1 MRTKPC
7 LTQADARKM
16 MAACIAEA
24 DKNDWEVTIAIVD
37 DAGILVSLERM
48 DGAPT
53 ISATVAPDKAKA
65 SALTKMPTKFWEER
79 VKERPAFANFPAG
92 SLIEGAVPVIYD
104 GECVGAIGV
113 SGVQSSQDEQIARA
127 GVAALM

>member
-1 MRTKPC
+1 
-7 LTQADARKM
+7 
-16 MAACIAEA
+16 
-24 DKNDWEVTIAIVD
+24 VTIAIVD
-37 DAGILVSLERM
+37 DAGVLIILERM

-65 SALTKMPTKFWEER
+65 SALTKMPTKFWEDR
-79 VKERPAFANFPAG
+79 VRERPAFANFPAG

-127 GVAALM
+127 GVAALK